1 MMIRYATPEDTEAV
15 FKLIQMLDS
24 DTFSY
29 EEFLSAYQHNLE
41 AAHCLIAVTE
51 HTVVG
56 LGVLMIT
63 FQLHHGKR
71 MAEITELVVDGGY
84 RSCGIGKAL
93 VDEMTRIAAENHC
106 GGIEVASNRKRL
118 AAHRFYEREGFT
130 NTHCK
135 LTKKLLSE

>member
-1 MMIRYATPEDTEAV
+1 MMIRYATLEDAEAV
-15 FKLIQMLDS
+15 FQLVQILGSDS
-24 DTFSY
+24 FSY
-29 EEFLSAYQHNLE
+29 EEFLSAYHHNLKT
-41 AAHCLIAVTE
+41 AHCLVAITA

-56 LGVLMIT
+56 LGVLLIT

-71 MAEITELVVDGGY
+71 MAEITELVVDSEH
-84 RSCGIGKAL
+84 RSSGIGKAL
-93 VDEMTRIAAENHC
+93 VDEMTRIATENHC

-135 LTKKLLSE
+135 LTKKLLS